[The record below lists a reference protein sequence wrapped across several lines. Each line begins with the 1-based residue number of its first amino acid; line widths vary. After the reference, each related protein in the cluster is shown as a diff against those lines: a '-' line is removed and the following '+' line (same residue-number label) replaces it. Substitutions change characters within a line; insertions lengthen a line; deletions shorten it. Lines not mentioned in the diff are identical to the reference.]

1 MPESSV
7 PNVQTHTPIT
17 VYQGDENS
25 DKMNEW
31 QLHEIEILRQER
43 QQLERRLRQQQREG

>member
-7 PNVQTHTPIT
+7 PTTQTHTPIT
-17 VYQGDENS
+17 LYQGDQNS

-31 QLHEIEILRQER
+31 QLHEVELLRQER
-43 QQLERRLRQQQREG
+43 QQLERRLRQQERG